1 MTNREK
7 AIREIRQVWLD
18 ATLRKG
24 GINYSR
30 IGFQFFW

>member
-18 ATLRKG
+18 ATPPLKG
-24 GINYSR
+24 RTNYD
-30 IGFQFFW
+30 

>member
-18 ATLRKG
+18 AALRKEELVTVELD
-24 GINYSR
+24 
-30 IGFQFFW
+30 